1 MRMTDCGATRETPL
15 FPLRAF
21 RTVELSPSAHP
32 CFWAS
37 AGRSCCCSPTNKRPR
52 SPGLHGQTSRPGE
65 GGVGLWEREK
75 EPFLCVKWR
84 RGKGSTLPAP
94 LSVTEITLNLFF
106 VNHDSADVSCS
117 PRREKD
123 RWRGWVRV
131 RVGVGV
137 GGEKNRKYTPHFL
150 LHACPNTNCYTWH
163 TPRRLCSSENNVQSP
178 GRGPWVQKVYSEET
192 LKTQCQKTLRKI

>member
-1 MRMTDCGATRETPL
+1 MTDCGATRETPL

-21 RTVELSPSAHP
+21 RTVELSPSVHP

-65 GGVGLWEREK
+65 GGWVCESERK
-75 EPFLCVKWR
+75 SHFYVSNDGG
-84 RGKGSTLPAP
+84 GKGRLCPAP

-131 RVGVGV
+131 RVGVG
-137 GGEKNRKYTPHFL
+137 GEKNRKYTPHFL
-150 LHACPNTNCYTWH
+150 LHACPNTNCST
-163 TPRRLCSSENNVQSP
+163 
-178 GRGPWVQKVYSEET
+178 
-192 LKTQCQKTLRKI
+192 